1 MPDLKQSALQIAR
14 ETLAAIDIPSTM
26 RHKLARSGS
35 RIRVHGT
42 ELDLAAFERI
52 FIIAIGKAS
61 ESMARGMFQALSPD
75 FHAEG
80 IVVTPSLLGNAPP
93 GFRVIVA
100 GHPLPDEGSFAAGR
114 AILELL
120 GTTGEGDLV
129 FFLLSGGGSALVE
142 QPLDPSVTL
151 ADVQDLNRSLVTC
164 GASIDEINTVRKH
177 LSAVKGGRLAVAA
190 STARKV
196 TFGISDVPAGQESAL
211 ASGPT
216 LPDPTTVRDA
226 CAVIARY
233 DLLSKLP
240 APFRV
245 RFDSP
250 HTIPETPKAG
260 NPAFARSEFQ
270 ILLGLHDLFHLAH
283 RAAEAAEFIA
293 VCDNTTDNWPVG
305 RATDFLLAQLAELKR
320 ANPGRA
326 VAIIADG
333 EVSSPV
339 TGNGAGGRNSAFV
352 LECVSKIAGRKI
364 AVLSVGT
371 DGIDGSSAAAGAVAD
386 GETLARAQAQGLD
399 PADYFHRS
407 DSHTFFQKLDDAIL
421 TGPTGNNLRDLRILL
436 AI

>member
-26 RHKLARSGS
+26 RHKLARSGW

-80 IVVTPSLLGNAPP
+80 IVVTPSLLGSAPP

-100 GHPLPDEGSFAAGR
+100 GHPLPDEASFAAGR

-177 LSAVKGGRLAVAA
+177 LSAVKGGRMV
-190 STARKV
+190 V
-196 TFGISDVPAGQESAL
+196 
-211 ASGPT
+211 
-216 LPDPTTVRDA
+216 
-226 CAVIARY
+226 
-233 DLLSKLP
+233 
-240 APFRV
+240 
-245 RFDSP
+245 
-250 HTIPETPKAG
+250 
-260 NPAFARSEFQ
+260 
-270 ILLGLHDLFHLAH
+270 
-283 RAAEAAEFIA
+283 
-293 VCDNTTDNWPVG
+293 
-305 RATDFLLAQLAELKR
+305 
-320 ANPGRA
+320 
-326 VAIIADG
+326 
-333 EVSSPV
+333 
-339 TGNGAGGRNSAFV
+339 
-352 LECVSKIAGRKI
+352 
-364 AVLSVGT
+364 
-371 DGIDGSSAAAGAVAD
+371 
-386 GETLARAQAQGLD
+386 
-399 PADYFHRS
+399 
-407 DSHTFFQKLDDAIL
+407 
-421 TGPTGNNLRDLRILL
+421 
-436 AI
+436 